1 MSWKV
6 IKTEAEYNAAVKR
19 TMEIFHAEEGTLEG
33 DELDLLLVLVKDYED
48 KHIQLPD
55 IDPIEVVKLKM
66 EEKKLK
72 PKDLQPIL
80 GSKGHV
86 SSILSKRRELT
97 LRTAKQL
104 HEYFQIPAEIFLKG
118 VVFKKKKEVTKGSN
132 TFKKSNKKLLNH

>member
-6 IKTEAEYNAAVKR
+6 IKTEAEYKAAVKR
-19 TMEIFHAEEGTLEG
+19 TMEIFHAEEGTPEG

-48 KHIQLPD
+48 KNIHLPNV
-55 IDPIEVVKLKM
+55 DPIEVVKLKM

-80 GSKGHV
+80 GSRGHV

-104 HEYFQIPAEIFLKG
+104 HDYFQIPAEIFLNG
-118 VVFKKKKEVTKGSN
+118 LVSKKKKELPKGLKSL
-132 TFKKSNKKLLNH
+132 KKSNKKIVNQ